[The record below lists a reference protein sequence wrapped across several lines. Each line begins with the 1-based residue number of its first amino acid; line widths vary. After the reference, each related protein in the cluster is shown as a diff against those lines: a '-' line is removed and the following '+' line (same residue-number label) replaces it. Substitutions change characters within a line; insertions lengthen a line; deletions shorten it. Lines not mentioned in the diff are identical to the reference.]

1 MADEGY
7 QPYSNSS
14 AGDVALQTAK
24 DVPVIGSGVKAV
36 TDGMKGSVGSVGS
49 DVASFA
55 MGAASVV
62 EDPLQS
68 LIQAGLGFLMDVIT
82 PLKTALQQVTGNP
95 DALDKG
101 SEAFTEIGKDI
112 SKMAN
117 DLTDTMSKG
126 LANWSGD
133 AKNAAAKQINDF
145 ITQVDETSDIAG
157 NVSMC
162 LQLSG
167 TLMDAAYNFVLGIIA
182 QCIEWLIVTWLA
194 AQAAAIFTFGASE
207 AAAGAATAVEVGTES
222 ANAADKVEEAT
233 TLVEKIVNIIK
244 QLWSKIQNMV
254 KYVGKMKDAEKA
266 AKDAETAAK
275 DGTKVAGDA
284 DKAASD
290 ADKAAGDADKAA
302 GDAGKDGG
310 KADGDGSSSDSP
322 SNTKDPN
329 YLQKKWGETKE
340 NWNNKTNPTIDPN
353 TGVAKGGQSFGNY
366 MSDKTKEAG
375 TDFGKEVLTGAAGN
389 AANSIQ
395 YGVQTSPDAPLPD
408 GENQNQ
414 EDPSMSGNLYE

>member
-7 QPYSNSS
+7 QPYSSS
-14 AGDVALQTAK
+14 NATDVAKTTAEDLPGVGPLVK
-24 DVPVIGSGVKAV
+24 GGFDAASGKI
-36 TDGMKGSVGSVGS
+36 GSVGS
-49 DVASFA
+49 DIASFA
-55 MGAASVV
+55 SGAAGIV
-62 EDPLQS
+62 EDPLNA
-68 LIQAGLGFLMDVIT
+68 LISAGLGFLMDVIT
-82 PLKTALQQVTGNP
+82 PLKTELQKVTGNP

-117 DLTDTMSKG
+117 ELTDITSKG
-126 LANWSGD
+126 IANWTGD

-145 ITQVDETSDIAG
+145 ITQVDETAGIAG

-167 TLMDAAYNFVLGIIA
+167 TLMDAAYNFVLGIIS

-194 AQAAAIFTFGASE
+194 AQAAALFTFGASE
-207 AAAGAATAVEVGTES
+207 AAAGAATAVEVSTES

-254 KYVGKMKDAEKA
+254 KYVGKMKDADKA
-266 AKDAETAAK
+266 AEDAAK

-284 DKAASD
+284 SKAASE
-290 ADKAAGDADKAA
+290 ADKAA
-302 GDAGKDGG
+302 GDAGKAASEGDKAAGDAG
-310 KADGDGSSSDSP
+310 KAD
-322 SNTKDPN
+322 KN
-329 YLQKKWGETKE
+329 YLQNKVDETKE

-353 TGVAKGGQSFGNY
+353 TGVAKGGQGFGDY
-366 MSDKTKEAG
+366 MKDKAVDQAKDAG
-375 TDFGKEVLTGAAGN
+375 KDVLINGSGN
-389 AANSIQ
+389 VVNSMQ
-395 YGVQTSPDAPLPD
+395 YGAQTSAPAPLPD
-408 GENQNQ
+408 GQNQNQ
-414 EDPSMSGNLYE
+414 DDPSMSGNLYE

>member
-7 QPYSNSS
+7 QPYSSSS
-14 AGDVALQTAK
+14 AGDVALTTAK

-36 TDGMKGSVGSVGS
+36 TDGMKGNIGSVGS

-55 MGAASVV
+55 SGAASVV
-62 EDPLQS
+62 EDPLNA
-68 LIQAGLGFLMDVIT
+68 LISAGLGFLMDVIT
-82 PLKTALQQVTGNP
+82 PLKTELQKVTGNP

-101 SEAFTEIGKDI
+101 NEKFTEIGKDI
-112 SKMAN
+112 AKMAN

-145 ITQVDETSDIAG
+145 ITQVDETADIAG
-157 NVSMC
+157 NVAMC
-162 LQLSG
+162 LSLFG
-167 TLMDAAYNFVLGIIA
+167 TLMDAAYNFVLGIIS

-194 AQAAAIFTFGASE
+194 AQAAAVFTLGGSE
-207 AAAGAATAVEVGTES
+207 AAAGAATAVEVSTES

-254 KYVGKMKDAEKA
+254 KYVSKMKDAEKA

-275 DGTKVAGDA
+275 DGTKVASDASKA
-284 DKAASD
+284 DKAATD
-290 ADKAAGDADKAA
+290 ANKAA
-302 GDAGKDGG
+302 GDAGKAGEGG
-310 KADGDGSSSDSP
+310 
-322 SNTKDPN
+322 KDPN
-329 YLQKKWGETKE
+329 FLQKNWNETKE
-340 NWNNKTNPTIDPN
+340 NWNSKTNPEIDPK
-353 TGVAKGGQSFGNY
+353 TGLAKGGQGFGDY

-375 TDFGKEVLTGAAGN
+375 LDFGKEVLTGAAGN
-389 AANSIQ
+389 AGNAIQ
-395 YGVQTSPDAPLPD
+395 YGAQTSPAAPLPD

>member
-1 MADEGY
+1 MAEEGY

-14 AGDVALQTAK
+14 AGEVALQTAK

-36 TDGMKGSVGSVGS
+36 TDGMKGNIGSVGS

-55 MGAASVV
+55 SGAASVV
-62 EDPLQS
+62 EDPLNA
-68 LIQAGLGFLMDVIT
+68 LISAGLGFLMDVIT
-82 PLKTALQQVTGNP
+82 PLKTELQKVTGNP

-101 SEAFTEIGKDI
+101 NEKFTEIGKDI
-112 SKMAN
+112 AKMAN

-145 ITQVDETSDIAG
+145 ITQVDETADIAG
-157 NVSMC
+157 NVAMC
-162 LQLSG
+162 LSLSG
-167 TLMDAAYNFVLGIIA
+167 TLMDAAYNFVLGIIS

-194 AQAAAIFTFGASE
+194 AQAAAVFTLGGSE
-207 AAAGAATAVEVGTES
+207 AAAGAATAVEVSTES
-222 ANAADKVEEAT
+222 ANAADKVDEAT

-254 KYVGKMKDAEKA
+254 KYVSKMKDAEKA

-275 DGTKVAGDA
+275 DGTKVASDASKA
-284 DKAASD
+284 DKAATE
-290 ADKAAGDADKAA
+290 ADKAATDANKAA
-302 GDAGKDGG
+302 GDAGKAGEGG
-310 KADGDGSSSDSP
+310 
-322 SNTKDPN
+322 KDPN
-329 YLQKKWGETKE
+329 FLQQKWNETKE
-340 NWNNKTNPTIDPN
+340 NWNSKTNSNPTIDPN
-353 TGVAKGGQSFGNY
+353 TGVAKGGQGFGSY
-366 MSDKTKEAG
+366 MSDKLGDQAKDT
-375 TDFGKEVLTGAAGN
+375 GKEILTGAAGN
-389 AANSIQ
+389 VTNSIQ
-395 YGVQTSPDAPLPD
+395 YGVQTSPAAPLPD

>member
-55 MGAASVV
+55 MGAAAVV

-145 ITQVDETSDIAG
+145 ITQVDETAGIAG

-182 QCIEWLIVTWLA
+182 QCIEWLIVTWIA
-194 AQAAAIFTFGASE
+194 AQAAAVFTFGASE

-275 DGTKVAGDA
+275 DGTKVASDA

-290 ADKAAGDADKAA
+290 ANKAA

-310 KADGDGSSSDSP
+310 KADGNTGDGNSSDSP

-329 YLQKKWGETKE
+329 FLQKKWGEAKDHWGE
-340 NWNNKTNPTIDPN
+340 KTDPTIDPN
-353 TGVAKGGQSFGNY
+353 TGVAKNGQSFGNY
-366 MSDKTKEAG
+366 MSDKLGDQAKDT
-375 TDFGKEVLTGAAGN
+375 GKEILTGAAGN

-395 YGVQTSPDAPLPD
+395 YGIQTSPDAPLPD